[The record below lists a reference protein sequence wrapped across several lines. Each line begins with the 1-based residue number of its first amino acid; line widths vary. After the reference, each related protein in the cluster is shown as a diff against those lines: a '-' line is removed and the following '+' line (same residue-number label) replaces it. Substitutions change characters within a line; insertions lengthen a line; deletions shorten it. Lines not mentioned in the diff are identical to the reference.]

1 MKESVKVAKQTVSAF
16 EAICTEGSDAK
27 IHVVRGRRG
36 RGAAEAKNFH
46 YYGGWAVVDGL
57 TGSQRVGVGFILG
70 NSSMVLRLGL

>member
-36 RGAAEAKNFH
+36 RGAAEAKIFH
-46 YYGGWAVVDGL
+46 Y
-57 TGSQRVGVGFILG
+57 
-70 NSSMVLRLGL
+70 